1 MFFPKHS
8 VVKTIWYRELY
19 SGWTLKIIFQGLVG
33 CASFFLKRR
42 EKTNFNAHI
51 CFNFM
56 FRFFC
61 VVAWSQKLYIYSMGK
76 KSSKSSMNRK
86 RFFTFYKKKF
96 FLPNFSLLSY
106 NKEKKKYNLIYCVFE
121 ASFHARICHQK
132 LFYAFCHAPSSKIEK
147 KWKNFTYL
155 LQFLVFVLY
164 VIKKGWHEPIISTII
179 WTSKYWN
186 SFIEKVVW

>member
-96 FLPNFSLLSY
+96 FCQTSLFSHITRRRRS
-106 NKEKKKYNLIYCVFE
+106 
-121 ASFHARICHQK
+121 
-132 LFYAFCHAPSSKIEK
+132 
-147 KWKNFTYL
+147 
-155 LQFLVFVLY
+155 
-164 VIKKGWHEPIISTII
+164 IISFIVCLKPRFMHEYAI
-179 WTSKYWN
+179 K
-186 SFIEKVVW
+186 SFFMHFVTLRALKLRKSEKISHISFNFWFLCCMSLKKDDMNQS